1 MDLQLIGILL
11 LLLIGGG
18 MLMGLM
24 MVGMRNRDR
33 TDPLQERLAELGD
46 REELPTSLEELEL
59 SLGRQDRI
67 LLPLFESLASMVL
80 SFTPEQQIET
90 IRVKL
95 ERAGKSDTEP
105 KMFFGQRIMLT
116 LLMGG
121 GAFFLFFFVTDW
133 PVMRGLAATVG
144 GAFLGYYLPMLQLD
158 GQIERRQANIVKDL
172 PDALDLLTICVE
184 AGLGFDT
191 AMGKVYEKWDNDLSN
206 SFGRVLQEI
215 QLGKIRREALKA
227 MAERLDVPDVTT
239 FIAAI
244 VQAEQL
250 GVSIGKILRV
260 QSDQMRVKRRQR
272 AQEQAQKAPVKMVFP
287 LVFLVFPSI
296 WVVLMGPA
304 VIFLVETGTLGGGL

>member
-1 MDLQLIGILL
+1 MLQLIGIIILL
-11 LLLIGGG
+11 LMGGV
-18 MLMGLM
+18 MLVGLVV
-24 MVGMRNRDR
+24 VGMRNRDR
-33 TDPLQERLAELGD
+33 SDPLQERLAVLGE

-59 SLGRQDRI
+59 SMGRQDRI
-67 LLPLFESLASMVL
+67 FLPLFESLAAYVL
-80 SFTPEQQIET
+80 SFTPERQIET
-90 IRVKL
+90 IRQKL

-105 KMFFGQRIMLT
+105 KSFFAQRIVLT
-116 LLMGG
+116 LAMGG
-121 GAFFLFFFVTDW
+121 GAFVLFFFVTDW
-133 PVMRGLAATVG
+133 PVMRGLMATIG
-144 GAFLGYYLPMLQLD
+144 GAFLGYHLPMMQLD
-158 GQIERRQANIVKDL
+158 GQIQRRQEGVLKDL

-206 SFGRVLQEI
+206 AFGRVLQEI
-215 QLGKIRREALKA
+215 QLGKVRREALKA

-239 FIAAI
+239 FVAAI

-272 AQEQAQKAPVKMVFP
+272 AQEKAQKAPVKMVFP

-296 WVVLMGPA
+296 WIVLMGPS
-304 VIFLVETGTLGGGL
+304 ILFLMETGSVGGV